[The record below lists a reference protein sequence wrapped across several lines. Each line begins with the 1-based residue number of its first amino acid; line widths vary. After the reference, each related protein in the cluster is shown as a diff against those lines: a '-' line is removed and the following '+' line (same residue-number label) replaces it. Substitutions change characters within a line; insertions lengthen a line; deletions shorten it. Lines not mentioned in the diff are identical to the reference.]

1 MKLARTLRLRFK
13 EVTNA
18 WFYGITNA
26 RNEGTHSAI
35 RTIFARA
42 HGFHTAE
49 AALSIINLCC
59 GPTPIPGPHPTQV
72 QAA

>member
-35 RTIFARA
+35 CVIFARA

-49 AALSIINLCC
+49 SALSAINLSC
-59 GPTPIPGPHPTQV
+59 GPTTIPGPHPTVV